1 MFPYELSQHPDDP
14 RQLQLSCAGL
24 VTRRSAPWSSVSPL
38 LPLREVTQAVHWRP
52 RTRPP
57 LAGMIRHKT
66 QLLRARKV
74 INQKNFMD
82 FLHSNDR
89 GLCSRQKVEIDY
101 HKFDIKFEKS
111 DPYGRECWYS
121 GSCVRVVGDTVM
133 FTGND
138 GVLRVSMMVEDD
150 RGVFEQVPGKET
162 LFRDKKLGHERILS
176 IHPNNEADG
185 DQNFHVGVR
194 YRHGVKVYKVTGGD
208 TFSSAW
214 RLPSSAGLAAMC
226 WQGEDVV
233 TADSEAGL
241 QLWRAR
247 TQTRGAQWRLPGRD
261 TADLQ
266 WGWAA
271 LSPGHHPRSVLAAE
285 RTQLHSLDTRS
296 GASVRLDLGLGAAG
310 TWEHIWAVD
319 SGAGLAGHHYYVA
332 TDTRLLLGDVRC
344 TRGPVLTR
352 DTWAGTD
359 TPAAMYARARVG
371 GQDWQVAGTRWGR
384 LRVSALDWGHATCR
398 DWRPECGQVA
408 LVCGDAAPRVL
419 GPVTSVPGW
428 RDSVAR
434 GRQLQG
440 AWLHPAVEERCGL
453 GLTGCEVTRDSSGN
467 VIILAVNA
475 LGDLFG
481 GKLTVNENCD
491 NEYEDD
497 TDEWLEG
504 WGQSVIEKSHLP
516 ELKLHQRPYL
526 VSANGKPINQVSTKK
541 ERSYKESYR
550 GENVMWWS
558 IPIAIKSKKWK
569 LSRKDL
575 FQNYKK
581 LKKEHRKEGKHHKRR
596 KLNENN
602 DEEKSSESD
611 VDVATE
617 AKFAKFNVKLGTRSR
632 YSGLPPV
639 TLAEWKPEFVEQR
652 DDDKKHLDPA
662 AAARCIQKF
671 LMKMKP
677 GGVLR
682 FEAPVRE
689 TENCGSYKLEKDGE
703 GSGLNYAMRKKFDE
717 EDQSG
722 DTDPRHHLL
731 HQFQRLDIADYAED
745 AETGV
750 KNRHSAS
757 VLRIL
762 TGAEDHRIGE
772 KTFRGRRPS
781 RAASVDSSVSAASP
795 AAPPREEDTAYT
807 MDSFWADLGV
817 DIPPPGAGG
826 RRSSLD
832 TSQHGKDPD
841 ADMDLDLG
849 DEEDFE
855 L

>member
-1 MFPYELSQHPDDP
+1 M
-14 RQLQLSCAGL
+14 
-24 VTRRSAPWSSVSPL
+24 TRTS
-38 LPLREVTQAVHWRP
+38 
-52 RTRPP
+52 
-57 LAGMIRHKT
+57 
-66 QLLRARKV
+66 
-74 INQKNFMD
+74 
-82 FLHSNDR
+82 
-89 GLCSRQKVEIDY
+89 
-101 HKFDIKFEKS
+101 
-111 DPYGRECWYS
+111 
-121 GSCVRVVGDTVM
+121 
-133 FTGND
+133 
-138 GVLRVSMMVEDD
+138 
-150 RGVFEQVPGKET
+150 T
-162 LFRDKKLGHERILS
+162 L
-176 IHPNNEADG
+176 
-185 DQNFHVGVR
+185 VGVC
-194 YRHGVKVYKVTGGD
+194 YRHWVAVYKVTGGD

-226 WQGEDVV
+226 WLGEDVV
-233 TADSEAGL
+233 TAV
-241 QLWRAR
+241 
-247 TQTRGAQWRLPGRD
+247 

-285 RTQLHSLDTRS
+285 RTQLHSLDTRC
-296 GASVRLDLGLGAAG
+296 GTSVRLDLGLGAGIGAAG
-310 TWEHIWAVD
+310 TWEHIRAVD

-359 TPAAMYARARVG
+359 TPAVLYARARVG
-371 GQDWQVAGTRWGR
+371 GEDWQVAGTRWGR
-384 LRVSALDWGHATCR
+384 LRVSALDWGHARCR

-440 AWLHPAVEERCGL
+440 AWLHSAVEERCGL
-453 GLTGCEVTRDSSGN
+453 GFTGCEVTKDSSGN

-475 LGDLFG
+475 VGDLFG
-481 GKLTVNENCD
+481 GKLAVNENCD
-491 NEYEDD
+491 DEYEDD
-497 TDEWLEG
+497 IDEWLEG
-504 WGQSVIEKSHLP
+504 WGQSVIGKSHLP

-526 VSANGKPINQVSTKK
+526 VAKDGKPINQVSTEK
-541 ERSYKESYR
+541 EKRNGARRE
-550 GENVMWWS
+550 MWWS

-569 LSRKDL
+569 LSRKDM

-581 LKKEHRKEGKHHKRR
+581 LKKEHRKEGRHHKRR
-596 KLNENN
+596 KLNEDN

-611 VDVATE
+611 EEVATE
-617 AKFAKFNVKLGTRSR
+617 AKFARFNVKLGTKNR

-652 DDDKKHLDPA
+652 EDDKKHLDPA
-662 AAARCIQKF
+662 AATKCMQKF
-671 LMKMKP
+671 LGKIKP
-677 GGVLR
+677 GITLR
-682 FEAPVRE
+682 FEKPVKDIGNYCR
-689 TENCGSYKLEKDGE
+689 YKLENDGD
-703 GSGLNYAMRKKFDE
+703 GSGLNHAMRKKFEE
-717 EDQSG
+717 EDKSG
-722 DTDPRHHLL
+722 DTDPKHHLL

-745 AETGV
+745 AETSV

-757 VLRIL
+757 ILRIL
-762 TGAEDHRIGE
+762 TGEEDHRIGE
-772 KTFRGRRPS
+772 KTFGGRRPS

-795 AAPPREEDTAYT
+795 AAPPGEEDPAYT

-826 RRSSLD
+826 RRSSQD